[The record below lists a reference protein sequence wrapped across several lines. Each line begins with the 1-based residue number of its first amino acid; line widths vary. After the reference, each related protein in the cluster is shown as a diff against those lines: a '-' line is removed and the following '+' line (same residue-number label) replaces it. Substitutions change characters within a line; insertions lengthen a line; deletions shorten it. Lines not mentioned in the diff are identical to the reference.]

1 MQWNAMEKVMS
12 IITSQI
18 LLMDS
23 PKAWKCTYLE
33 NKDMAKI
40 IFFKGTTNWKLIQK
54 ILFSRILTA
63 DYLLQKKNFLGKLF
77 IEKK

>member
-1 MQWNAMEKVMS
+1 MQKVMS

-18 LLMDS
+18 LLMGS

-40 IFFKGTTNWKLIQK
+40 VFFKGTTNWKLIQK

>member
-1 MQWNAMEKVMS
+1 MQKVMS

-40 IFFKGTTNWKLIQK
+40 VFFKGTTNWKLIQK
-54 ILFSRILTA
+54 ILFSRILTV
-63 DYLLQKKNFLGKLF
+63 DYLLQKKNFLAKLF
-77 IEKK
+77 TEKK

>member
-33 NKDMAKI
+33 NKDVAKI
-40 IFFKGTTNWKLIQK
+40 VFFKGTTNWKLIQK

-63 DYLLQKKNFLGKLF
+63 DYLLQKKNTFLQNYL
-77 IEKK
+77 